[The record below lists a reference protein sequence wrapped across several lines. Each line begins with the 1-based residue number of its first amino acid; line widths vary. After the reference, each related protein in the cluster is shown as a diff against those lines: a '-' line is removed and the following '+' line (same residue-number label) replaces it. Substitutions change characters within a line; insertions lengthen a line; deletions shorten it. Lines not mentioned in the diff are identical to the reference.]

1 MRGTVIALIL
11 CRAAL
16 AATTWTAMYV
26 DEAKV
31 GYSYTTRETIAEG
44 DCAGGVYIEDY
55 STMRLSRAGVPVLT
69 SARRR
74 ETYDAAG
81 RLTAASSYTISGAD
95 TLIVNAALSGEV
107 LEVERIQGLCVGKC
121 YLEGG
126 LVGSLGLSFVVG
138 GLGPGESE
146 NFSLYASDYSEVVE
160 GTYTR
165 GVLADITFDGE
176 TFPGRIDTVD
186 YGGSPRDSYFDAA
199 GEWLGTLLPG
209 GMSVRPAADE
219 ADAKAGLTWVDP
231 TATAAIF
238 PEGDI
243 PNPRETERLVLRVE
257 GTAPPPDGPF
267 QRVEPAGDGAWRVTV
282 RRRPFP
288 DFPPP
293 EPFPPP
299 GYHRELDELA
309 ASLTAEGDPYNTYLN
324 IVDWVAQNLRESPVT
339 LELTPAETF
348 ARRRGDCTEHAALVT
363 DLCRRTGIP
372 ALTVI
377 GLVSGVGGKLY
388 YHAWNEAY
396 VDGLWRASDAFMNE
410 DAADAGRLVLLRDP
424 TGVERTAV
432 LGRLTGVAVEEVEP

>member
-1 MRGTVIALIL
+1 MRGTVAALIL

-31 GYSYTTRETIAEG
+31 GYSYTTQETIAEG
-44 DCAGGVYIEDY
+44 ACAGGVYIEDY
-55 STMRLSRAGVPVLT
+55 STIQLSRAGVPVLT

-74 ETYDAAG
+74 ETYDADG
-81 RLTAASSYTISGAD
+81 RLTAASSYTFSGTD
-95 TLIVNAALSGEV
+95 VLVVNAALAGEV
-107 LEVERIQGLCVGKC
+107 LEVERIQGLCVGKR

-138 GLGPGESE
+138 DLGPGESE
-146 NFSLYASDYSEVVE
+146 NFSLYSSDYSEVVE

-165 GVLADITFDGE
+165 GLLSEITFDGE
-176 TFPGRIDTVD
+176 TFPGWVNTVD
-186 YGGSPRDSYFDAA
+186 YGGAPWESYFDAE
-199 GEWLGTLLPG
+199 GDWLGTLVPG

-219 ADAKAGLTWVDP
+219 AEAKAGLTWVDP
-231 TATAAIF
+231 AATAALF

-243 PNPRETERLVLRVE
+243 PNPRGTERLVLLVE

-282 RRRPFP
+282 RNRPIP
-288 DFPPP
+288 TYPPP
-293 EPFPPP
+293 EPFPEPE
-299 GYHRELDELA
+299 YNRALEELA
-309 ASLTAEGDPYNTYLN
+309 DALAAEGDPYNTYMN
-324 IVDWVAQNLRESPVT
+324 IVGWVGENLRESPVT
-339 LELTPAETF
+339 LELTPAETLSQ
-348 ARRRGDCTEHAALVT
+348 RRGDCTEHAALVS
-363 DLCRRTGIP
+363 DLCRRAGVP

-388 YHAWNEAY
+388 YHAWNEVY
-396 VDGLWRASDAFMNE
+396 VDGLWRASDAFLDE
-410 DAADAGRLVLLRDP
+410 EAADAARLVLLRDP

-432 LGRLTGVAVEEVEP
+432 LGRVIRVVVEEVEP